1 MALHR
6 SSRWTRVLAIFALCF
21 VLRLLVGAV
30 IDAAVPVIKRAD
42 VYSDIAANLTRGYGF
57 VAEPG
62 GELLIWR
69 APLYP
74 AFLAVIYRFTGEHN
88 GTAIFMAQTALDS
101 ITAVLIFW
109 MGRQLFSESIG
120 LFSAVAFALHPL
132 SAYYS
137 LRFMP
142 ESLFTLVL
150 TATIAA
156 WIVAVQSR
164 RPIVFAAVGALV
176 AVTALVKPVALG
188 LCPFLAASALYWLRN
203 EPRRALTTVMMLTI
217 ACLLVLGPWAIR
229 NYRVTGQLVAVA
241 TSGGYAFWLGNQMAS
256 EGHEDWEVDDAMR
269 AHLNELRN
277 AVMAKPG
284 VSDRHTGFASNSG
297 AIRSATLP
305 INITVEEDQAFIRA
319 AWREIASHP
328 FDSAL
333 LTVRKFFRFWFR
345 IFLTDN
351 HWAQSYIVVFQTLFL
366 SFAVLGIMEARRQG
380 GIVFPLLLPVAFFTL
395 AHALTFAT
403 IRYSIPTVPIITLL
417 AVVGASHMLRV
428 VAPNTALALQGMIGF
443 KVKSRIKTNHLGG
456 NNLP

>member
-6 SSRWTRVLAIFALCF
+6 SSRWARVLAIFALCF

-30 IDAAVPVIKRAD
+30 IDATVPVIKRVD
-42 VYSDIAANLTRGYGF
+42 VYSDIATNLTRGHGF
-57 VAEPG
+57 VAQPG
-62 GELLIWR
+62 GEPLIWR

-88 GTAIFMAQTALDS
+88 GTAIFMAQAALDS

-109 MGRQLFSESIG
+109 MGRCLFSESTG

-164 RPIVFAAVGALV
+164 RPIVFVAVGALI

-188 LCPFLAASALYWLRN
+188 LCPFLAACSLYWLRN

-217 ACLLVLGPWAIR
+217 ACLLVLGPWAMR
-229 NYRVTGQLVAVA
+229 NYRATGQLVVVA
-241 TSGGYAFWLGNQMAS
+241 TSGGYAFWLGNQMVS
-256 EGHEDWEVDDAMR
+256 EGREDWEVDDAVGAR
-269 AHLNELRN
+269 LNELRD
-277 AVMAKPG
+277 AVMAKAG
-284 VSDRHTGFASNSG
+284 VSNRHSGFPSTSG
-297 AIRSATLP
+297 AIHSATQP
-305 INITVEEDQAFIRA
+305 VNITVEEDQAFIQA

-333 LTVRKFFRFWFR
+333 LTVRKFFRLWFR
-345 IFLTDN
+345 IFLPDN
-351 HWAQSYIVVFQTLFL
+351 RWAQSYIVVFQILFL
-366 SFAVLGIMEARRQG
+366 SFAVLGVMEARRQG
-380 GIVFPLLLPVAFFTL
+380 GVVFPLLLPVAFLTL

-403 IRYSIPTVPIITLL
+403 IRYSIPAVPIITLL
-417 AVVGASHMLRV
+417 AVVGATHVLRV
-428 VAPNTALALQGMIGF
+428 ATPITALALQWMIGF
-443 KVKSRIKTNHLGG
+443 KVKSLIKTNHLGG
-456 NNLP
+456 NDLP